1 MDDLLLPLFPL
12 EAVLLPEEPLSLHIF
27 EERYKLMVRECLQ
40 AKSLGTGQQE
50 FGVILAREQEVQTV
64 GCTARI
70 INLTRKYPDGR
81 MDLFTVGSRRFEVL
95 YTNEEKAYVRG
106 GAEFFDD
113 DPDADLPDEDEAQ
126 HAIELFRQ
134 AVQRIHKST
143 DVPIHIPRP
152 YRHLSFRIA
161 APLPLDL
168 DFKQQILSLRNEPE
182 RLRRV
187 TRAIGHLITQSDFV
201 QKARSKAGG
210 NGDIHPQ
217 G

>member
-12 EAVLLPEEPLSLHIF
+12 DIVLLPEEPLPLHIF
-27 EERYKLMVRECLQ
+27 EERYKLMIGECLK
-40 AKSLGTGQQE
+40 AKSLGSGQPE
-50 FGVILAREQEVQTV
+50 FGILLARGEEMQTV

-70 INLTRKYPDGR
+70 INVTRTYADGR
-81 MDLFTVGSRRFEVL
+81 MDIFTVGHRRFEVL
-95 YTNEEKAYVRG
+95 YTSEEKTYLRG
-106 GAEFFDD
+106 GVEFFED
-113 DPDADLPDEDEAQ
+113 DPDSKLPDEDEAQ
-126 HAIELFRQ
+126 RAIELFRQ
-134 AVQRIHKST
+134 AVHRLHKST

-168 DFKQQILSLRNEPE
+168 DFKQQILGLRNEIE

-187 TRAIGHLITQSDFV
+187 TQMIGHLIAHLDLV
-201 QKARSKAGG
+201 QRARAKAGG
-210 NGDIHPQ
+210 NGDVRAQ

>member
-1 MDDLLLPLFPL
+1 MDELLLPLFPL
-12 EAVLLPEEPLSLHIF
+12 DAVLLPEGPLPLHIS
-27 EERYKLMVRECLQ
+27 EDRYKLMIRECLK
-40 AKSLGTGQQE
+40 AKSTGTGQQE
-50 FGVILAREQEVQTV
+50 FGVILAKEQEMQTV

-70 INLTRKYPDGR
+70 INLTRKYSDGR
-81 MDLFTVGSRRFEVL
+81 MDIFTVGKRRFEVL
-95 YTNEEKAYVRG
+95 YTNEEKAYLRG
-106 GAEFFDD
+106 GVDFFDD
-113 DPDADLPDEDEAQ
+113 DADADIPDEEDAQ
-126 HAIELFRQ
+126 RAIELFRQ
-134 AVQRIHKST
+134 AVQRIHKSSE
-143 DVPIHIPRP
+143 VPIHLPRP

-187 TRAIGHLITQSDFV
+187 TRVIDQLITHFDLV

>member
-12 EAVLLPEEPLSLHIF
+12 EAVLLPEGPLPLHIF
-27 EERYKLMVRECLQ
+27 EDRYKLMVRECLK
-40 AKSLGTGQQE
+40 AKSTGRGQQE
-50 FGVILAREQEVQTV
+50 FGVILAKEQEMQSA

-70 INLTRKYPDGR
+70 INLTREYSDGR
-81 MDLFTVGSRRFEVL
+81 MDIFTVGNRRFEIL
-95 YTNEEKAYVRG
+95 YTNEEKAYLRG
-106 GAEFFDD
+106 GVEFFDD
-113 DPDADLPDEDEAQ
+113 DPDADVPEEEEAQ
-126 HAIELFRQ
+126 RAIELFRQ
-134 AVQRIHKST
+134 AVERIHKSS
-143 DVPIHIPRP
+143 DVPIHLPRP

-187 TRAIGHLITQSDFV
+187 IRVIAHLIAQLDFV
-201 QKARSKAGG
+201 QKVRSKAGG
-210 NGDIHPQ
+210 NGDIQSQ

>member
-40 AKSLGTGQQE
+40 AKSAGTGQQE

-70 INLTRKYPDGR
+70 VNLTRKYPDGR
-81 MDLFTVGSRRFEVL
+81 MDIFTVGSRRFEVL

-106 GAEFFDD
+106 GVEFFDD
-113 DPDADLPDEDEAQ
+113 DADADLPDEDEAQ

-134 AVQRIHKST
+134 AVQRIRKST
-143 DVPIHIPRP
+143 DVPIHLPRP

-161 APLPLDL
+161 ASLPFEL
-168 DFKQQILSLRNEPE
+168 DFKQQLLSLRNEPE

-187 TRAIGHLITQSDFV
+187 TRAIDHLITQSDFV

>member
-27 EERYKLMVRECLQ
+27 EERYKLMVRECLK
-40 AKSLGTGQQE
+40 AKSTGTGEQE
-50 FGVILAREQEVQTV
+50 FGVVLAREQEMQTV

-81 MDLFTVGSRRFEVL
+81 MDIFTVGNRRFEVL
-95 YTNEEKAYVRG
+95 YTSEEKAYLRG
-106 GAEFFDD
+106 GVEFFDD
-113 DPDADLPDEDEAQ
+113 DPDADAPGEDEAQ
-126 HAIELFRQ
+126 NAIELFRQ

-143 DVPIHIPRP
+143 DVPIHLPRP

-187 TRAIGHLITQSDFV
+187 TRAIDHLIAQSDFV

-210 NGDIHPQ
+210 NGNIHSQ